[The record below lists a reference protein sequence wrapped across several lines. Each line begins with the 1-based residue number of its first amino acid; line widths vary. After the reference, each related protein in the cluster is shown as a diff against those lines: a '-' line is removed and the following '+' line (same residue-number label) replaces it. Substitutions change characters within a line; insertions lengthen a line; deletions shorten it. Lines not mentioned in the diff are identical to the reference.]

1 MPRSYHQNCPIAKG
15 LDVLGERWTLLILR
29 ELIGGPRR
37 YGDLRA
43 QLPGIATNLLAD
55 RLRELEEAGLVDRE
69 ELPPP
74 VARTVYTLSE
84 TGWHKVLPVVKAI
97 ATFGL
102 DMIEPTESALTPLNG
117 FLAGI
122 LLAFGRAVDLE
133 ASYRV
138 DIDGRRFE
146 FAVHD
151 GGLTA
156 AKGSPDV
163 TVTATAADLISA
175 RLGSTAAERKA
186 ALRRVKFDGDA
197 DAVDAMRTAFR
208 LSGDPGLS
216 AAASSGRAASGISP
230 VRLHPGL

>member
-1 MPRSYHQNCPIAKG
+1 VPRSYQQNCPIAKG

-29 ELIGGPRR
+29 ELIGGARR
-37 YGDLRA
+37 YGDLRG

-84 TGWHKVLPVVKAI
+84 TGWRKVLPVVKAI

-102 DMIEPTESALTPLNG
+102 GMVVPDESALTPLNG

-122 LLAFGRAVDLE
+122 LLGIEPGSIGDVR

-138 DIDGRRFE
+138 DIDDRRFE
-146 FAVHD
+146 FAVD
-151 GGLTA
+151 DKGLNA
-156 AKGSPDV
+156 AQGPPAV
-163 TVTATAADLISA
+163 TVKATAADLISA
-175 RLGSTAAERKA
+175 RMGSTPAERKA

-197 DAVDAMRTAFR
+197 DAVDAMRRVFS
-208 LSGDPGLS
+208 LSGDPGLLV
-216 AAASSGRAASGISP
+216 A
-230 VRLHPGL
+230 

>member
-1 MPRSYHQNCPIAKG
+1 VPRNYQQNCPIAKG

-29 ELIGGPRR
+29 ELIGGARR

-43 QLPGIATNLLAD
+43 QLPGIATNLLAH
-55 RLRELEEAGLVDRE
+55 RLREREEAGLVDRE

-84 TGWHKVLPVVKAI
+84 TGWRKVLPVVKAI

-102 DMIEPTESALTPLNG
+102 DMVEPDESALTPLNG

-122 LLAFGRAVDLE
+122 LLAFEPAAAGDLK
-133 ASYRV
+133 ASYRIA
-138 DIDGRRFE
+138 IDDRRFE
-146 FAVHD
+146 FAVDH

-156 AKGSPDV
+156 AQGPPAV
-163 TVTATAADLISA
+163 TITATAADLIAA
-175 RLGSTAAERKA
+175 RLGATSAERKS

-197 DAVDAMRTAFR
+197 AAVDTMRRVFA

-216 AAASSGRAASGISP
+216 AA
-230 VRLHPGL
+230 

>member
-1 MPRSYHQNCPIAKG
+1 VPRTYQQNCPIAKG

-37 YGDLRA
+37 YGDLRG

-55 RLRELEEAGLVDRE
+55 RLRELEDAGLVDRE

-84 TGWHKVLPVVKAI
+84 RGWRKVLPVVKAI

-102 DMIEPTESALTPLNG
+102 DMVVPDETALTPLNG

-122 LLAFGRAVDLE
+122 LLGIEPGNVGDVR

-138 DIDGRRFE
+138 DIDDRRFE
-146 FAVHD
+146 FAVD
-151 GGLTA
+151 SEGLNA
-156 AKGSPDV
+156 AQGPPLV

-175 RLGSTAAERKA
+175 RMGATATQRKA

-197 DAVDAMRTAFR
+197 DAVDAMRRVFA
-208 LSGDPGLS
+208 LSGDPGLL
-216 AAASSGRAASGISP
+216 A
-230 VRLHPGL
+230 

>member
-1 MPRSYHQNCPIAKG
+1 MARSYQQNCPIAKG

-37 YGDLRA
+37 YGDLRGR
-43 QLPGIATNLLAD
+43 LPGIATNLLAD

-74 VARTVYTLSE
+74 VARTVYTLSQK
-84 TGWHKVLPVVKAI
+84 GWRKVLPVVRAI

-102 DMIEPTESALTPLNG
+102 DMVVPDESALTPLNG

-122 LLAFGRAVDLE
+122 LLGIEPGSIGGLR

-138 DIDGRRFE
+138 DIDDRRFE
-146 FAVHD
+146 FAVD
-151 GGLTA
+151 SGGLNATQGPPA
-156 AKGSPDV
+156 V
-163 TVTATAADLISA
+163 TLTATAADLIAA
-175 RLGSTAAERKA
+175 RLGATPAERKA

-197 DAVDAMRTAFR
+197 DAVDAMRRVFA
-208 LSGDPGLS
+208 LSGDPGLL
-216 AAASSGRAASGISP
+216 AS
-230 VRLHPGL
+230 

>member
-1 MPRSYHQNCPIAKG
+1 MARNYQQNCPIAKG

-55 RLRELEEAGLVDRE
+55 RLRELEDAGLVDRE

-84 TGWHKVLPVVKAI
+84 TGWRKVLPVVKAI

-102 DMIEPTESALTPLNG
+102 DMVVPDDSALTPLNG

-122 LLAFGRAVDLE
+122 LLAVDPGL
-133 ASYRV
+133 AGDVAATYRI
-138 DIDGRRFE
+138 DIDDRRFE
-146 FAVHD
+146 FTVDGYGLNAGQGPPAV
-151 GGLTA
+151 
-156 AKGSPDV
+156 S
-163 TVTATAADLISA
+163 VTATAGDLITA
-175 RLGSTAAERKA
+175 RMGATAAERKA
-186 ALRRVKFDGDA
+186 ALRRVKFDGDP
-197 DAVDAMRTAFR
+197 DAVDTMRRVFALT
-208 LSGDPGLS
+208 GDPGL
-216 AAASSGRAASGISP
+216 
-230 VRLHPGL
+230 LT